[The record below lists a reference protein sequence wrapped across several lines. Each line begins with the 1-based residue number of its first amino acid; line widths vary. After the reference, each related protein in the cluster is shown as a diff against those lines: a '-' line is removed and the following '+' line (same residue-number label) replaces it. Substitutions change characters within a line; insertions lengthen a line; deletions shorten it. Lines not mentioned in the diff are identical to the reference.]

1 MALMQLRTSR
11 RTVLKGAAVGA
22 GAAALASCSAGSYGG
37 RGVLS
42 RRVSEVP
49 LDPTDATWA
58 DTEYTDVVLGPQ
70 NAALPQRLDPAVTAV
85 RVRSVHDGRQ
95 VGFRLEWTDE
105 KPRDQTIRVD
115 DYRDACAVLLGPGDA
130 DANLRMMGTAEIP
143 VTLLHW
149 KADWQRMLADGD
161 EGLDAAFP
169 NRTVDTYPVVHRV
182 PPEEVGIESYV
193 EADATEWLPA
203 IHVGNPVAGRAVRTT
218 SVEKAIAAGFSTTTS
233 AGDQDATGRG
243 ERTDEGWQVVI
254 VKPLT
259 PTEEGEIDLAPG
271 TVSTCAF
278 AVWSGSDRDAGSRK
292 CPATEVAALE
302 LEE

>member
-70 NAALPQRLDPAVTAV
+70 NAALPQRLAPAVTAV

-95 VGFRLEWTDE
+95 VGFRLEWTDD

-115 DYRDACAVLLGPGDA
+115 DYRDVRGSARPG
-130 DANLRMMGTAEIP
+130 
-143 VTLLHW
+143 
-149 KADWQRMLADGD
+149 
-161 EGLDAAFP
+161 
-169 NRTVDTYPVVHRV
+169 
-182 PPEEVGIESYV
+182 
-193 EADATEWLPA
+193 
-203 IHVGNPVAGRAVRTT
+203 
-218 SVEKAIAAGFSTTTS
+218 
-233 AGDQDATGRG
+233 
-243 ERTDEGWQVVI
+243 
-254 VKPLT
+254 
-259 PTEEGEIDLAPG
+259 
-271 TVSTCAF
+271 
-278 AVWSGSDRDAGSRK
+278 
-292 CPATEVAALE
+292 
-302 LEE
+302 

>member
-1 MALMQLRTSR
+1 MALTQLRTSR
-11 RTVLKGAAVGA
+11 RTVLKGAAAGA
-22 GAAALASCSAGSYGG
+22 GTAALAACSAGSYGG
-37 RGVLS
+37 RGVMS

-49 LDPTDATWA
+49 LDPSDGLWL
-58 DTEYTDVVLGPQ
+58 DTEYTDIVLGPQ
-70 NAALPQRLDPAVTAV
+70 NAALPQRLDPAVVAV
-85 RVRSVHDGRQ
+85 RVRSVHDGRRI
-95 VGFRLEWTDE
+95 GFRLEWTDD

-203 IHVGNPVAGRAVRTT
+203 IHVENPVAGRATRTT

-233 AGDQDATGRG
+233 AGDQDAIGRG
-243 ERTDEGWQVVI
+243 ERADGAWRVVL
-254 VKPLT
+254 VKPLKA
-259 PTEEGEIDLAPG
+259 TEEGEIDLSPE

-302 LEE
+302 LEA

>member
-49 LDPTDATWA
+49 LDPTDATWD

-70 NAALPQRLDPAVTAV
+70 NVALPQRLDPAVTAV

-115 DYRDACAVLLGPGDA
+115 DYRDVRGSARPG
-130 DANLRMMGTAEIP
+130 
-143 VTLLHW
+143 
-149 KADWQRMLADGD
+149 
-161 EGLDAAFP
+161 
-169 NRTVDTYPVVHRV
+169 
-182 PPEEVGIESYV
+182 
-193 EADATEWLPA
+193 
-203 IHVGNPVAGRAVRTT
+203 
-218 SVEKAIAAGFSTTTS
+218 
-233 AGDQDATGRG
+233 
-243 ERTDEGWQVVI
+243 
-254 VKPLT
+254 
-259 PTEEGEIDLAPG
+259 
-271 TVSTCAF
+271 
-278 AVWSGSDRDAGSRK
+278 
-292 CPATEVAALE
+292 
-302 LEE
+302 

>member
-58 DTEYTDVVLGPQ
+58 DTEFTDVVLGPQ

-203 IHVGNPVAGRAVRTT
+203 IHVGNPVAGRAVGT
-218 SVEKAIAAGFSTTTS
+218 VEGFRDHGDSHHFGAVPVADGRCRAVAD
-233 AGDQDATGRG
+233 AGDPGHRRHADHGWAHGRRGAGRG
-243 ERTDEGWQVVI
+243 ARRRR
-254 VKPLT
+254 
-259 PTEEGEIDLAPG
+259 APG
-271 TVSTCAF
+271 CRHRGGDGRAGP
-278 AVWSGSDRDAGSRK
+278 AAAEASDPWLTTRHD
-292 CPATEVAALE
+292 
-302 LEE
+302 